1 MSSTGDMSKIHGQV
15 AQIPILPI
23 MIVPAPLPTSHL
35 WTYGSMTLK
44 EEDSL
49 VQCE

>member
-23 MIVPAPLPTSHL
+23 MIVPAPLPHFPFMDI
-35 WTYGSMTLK
+35 WK
-44 EEDSL
+44 HDS
-49 VQCE
+49 ERGG